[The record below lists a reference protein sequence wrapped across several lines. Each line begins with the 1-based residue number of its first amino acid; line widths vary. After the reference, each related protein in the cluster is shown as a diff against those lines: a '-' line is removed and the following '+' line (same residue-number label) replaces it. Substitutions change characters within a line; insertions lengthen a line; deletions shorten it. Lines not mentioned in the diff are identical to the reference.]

1 MITYINR
8 GSGGVFEVYVE
19 IYLPMSSLY
28 VLYVVVVGGK
38 DSEVI
43 RESTFLVLQ
52 NNPRSKFTNKI
63 PYFNE

>member
-43 RESTFLVLQ
+43 RESISPGCL
-52 NNPRSKFTNKI
+52 NKDH
-63 PYFNE
+63 